1 MISQADIDA
10 LLASAGDLAQAIEDG
25 GSSDGVATGPPEP
38 SPTSPP
44 GAPDME
50 QPATVEH
57 PPEVARIMRMKVPVI
72 VTLVERDLTLSG
84 ILAWTAGS
92 IIEFDTPSNSELHLV
107 IANKE
112 IGRGH
117 AVKVGENFGLRINR
131 INNLTDRIHAM
142 GGG

>member
-10 LLASAGDLAQAIEDG
+10 LLASAGDLAEAVHE
-25 GSSDGVATGPPEP
+25 GVGDSPAATPLEPIP
-38 SPTSPP
+38 SPPP
-44 GAPDME
+44 DEADAE
-50 QPATVEH
+50 RPAQAEL
-57 PPEVARIMRMKVPVI
+57 PPEVARIMRMKVPVL
-72 VTLVERDLTLSG
+72 VTLVERDLPLSG
-84 ILAWTAGS
+84 ILGWTAGS
-92 IIEFDTPSNSELHLV
+92 IIEFDVPSDSELHLV

-131 INNLTDRIHAM
+131 INGLADRIHAM

>member
-10 LLASAGDLAQAIEDG
+10 LLASAGDLAEAVEG
-25 GSSDGVATGPPEP
+25 GGVHSAAAGPPEP
-38 SPTSPP
+38 RPTPP
-44 GAPDME
+44 PDDTHTE
-50 QPATVEH
+50 RPAQAEL
-57 PPEVARIMRMKVPVI
+57 PPEVARIMRMKVHVI
-72 VTLVERDLTLSG
+72 VTLVERDLSLSG
-84 ILAWTAGS
+84 ILTWTAGS
-92 IIEFDTPSNSELHLV
+92 IIEFDVPSDSELHLV

-131 INNLTDRIHAM
+131 VNGLADRIHAM